1 MSHPRKLAFCSVALR
16 AVAAATVAGS
26 CLTPAWAT
34 DAGSGSGSGQEVRL
48 AVAVPYDLDFIR
60 KSPAS
65 EAVAVAP
72 TIATFMGESRQ
83 RSVIVNG
90 VEYGMG
96 ITGIAN
102 DRLYMPSNLAAVA
115 GLDCGEMVMAGEDS
129 LCAVAVRNFWTEGDR
144 LFVES
149 GEKLAGGTVALETA
163 PELKPATV
171 AFLNYDTNFVSNPNG
186 GLAVYGTLSPSL
198 RIKENAIDVD
208 ASYFQNLT
216 SGSDKTSVKSQI
228 TVNSFVFRREWF
240 EERLRVS
247 VGRTSGIGRG
257 LMGGERFDGIS
268 LERFNS
274 DDVGSV
280 PTAGRRPITGFATGA
295 GVIQYRVGD
304 KVYKQL
310 PVREGKYDISSEF
323 LSDVPQGGRLEF
335 VGLDGVARELSIPTD
350 LSVSYAFYRPGDFS
364 FNVQLGGLKTPQ
376 GHIPYGNLG
385 GRYGLL
391 RDLTLDLGVSATDRA
406 FALGGSFSLRLPSI
420 LGAVSVAGATSRGW
434 GKNPGPFASTI
445 DANYFNRF
453 GSVSFD
459 VSHRQYFNGGYRG
472 LGIEQAAVYSSSI
485 TQTTRAAVGLPVPF
499 PGSDISL
506 RVVAERSI
514 YSNADLDNRSIQV
527 DLSRS
532 LGKLGSA
539 SLLGRYGRDQFGK
552 TYSSAMLNWVVP
564 LGGRNGFS
572 VNLDT
577 SKSEGGAREN
587 RYGATFWGS
596 MGGSY
601 GMGGNYQVSIDQDAR
616 ISADGA
622 YRTRFGNF
630 NASLSREAGSRLFGN
645 MGVRGALVMAG
656 GGLIMTRPIADSLL
670 VVRGKELAGSEL
682 FVPPD
687 MEGRTR
693 FNGAGYAVITDLPSY
708 RRINLAF
715 DESGLP
721 LGTEISQ
728 ETLSGSLRPYRA
740 YVVDVP
746 VKRLQPLRIYPNLP
760 KEAWA
765 RGNATSGNSFAPIE
779 VDGTLYFNAWPD
791 VGVPLEVTWQSE
803 NGVQSCSIELP
814 APPLPTEGS
823 TAFDLVELR
832 DVECK

>member
-1 MSHPRKLAFCSVALR
+1 MSQPRFLVFSSVALR
-16 AVAAATVAGS
+16 ALAAATAAGT
-26 CLTPAWAT
+26 CLTPVWAT
-34 DAGSGSGSGQEVRL
+34 DAGSGSGAGQEVRL

-60 KSPAS
+60 KGSPSEPVAYAPPIAS
-65 EAVAVAP
+65 
-72 TIATFMGESRQ
+72 FMGESRQ
-83 RSVIVNG
+83 RSIIVNG
-90 VEYGMG
+90 VEYGAG

-102 DRLYMPSNLAAVA
+102 DRLFVPSNLAAVA
-115 GLDCGEMVMAGEDS
+115 GLSCGDVYMAGDSS
-129 LCAVAVRNFWTEGDR
+129 LCAVTVRNFWTEGDR
-144 LFVES
+144 LFVVS
-149 GEKLAGGTVALETA
+149 SDKLAGGVVGLEAA

-171 AFLNYDTNFVSNPNG
+171 AFLNYDTNFVSNPDG

-216 SGSDKTSVKSQI
+216 SGSGQTAVKSQI
-228 TVNSFVFRREWF
+228 TVNSFAFRREWF
-240 EERLRVS
+240 EERLRIS
-247 VGRTSGIGRG
+247 VGRTSGVGRG

-274 DDVGSV
+274 DDLGAV
-280 PTAGRRPITGFATGA
+280 PTAGRRPISGFASGA

-350 LSVSYAFYRPGDFS
+350 LSVNYGFYRRGDYS
-364 FNVQLGGLKTPQ
+364 FNIQLGGLKTPA
-376 GHIPYGNLG
+376 GHIPYANLG

-391 RDLTLDLGVSATDRA
+391 RDLTLDLGVSTTDQA
-406 FALGGSFSLRLPSI
+406 FAVGGSFSLRLPSM
-420 LGAVSVAGATSRGW
+420 LGAVSLAGATSRGW
-434 GKNPGPFASTI
+434 GKEPGPFASTV

-485 TQTTRAAVGLPVPF
+485 TQTTRAAVGMPVPF
-499 PGSDISL
+499 PGNDISL

-514 YSNADLDNRSIQV
+514 YSDAPTDNRSIQV

-532 LGKLGSA
+532 LGKLGSL

-552 TYSSAMLNWVVP
+552 SYSSMMANWVVP
-564 LGGRNGFS
+564 LGGRNGIS
-572 VNLDT
+572 MNLDT
-577 SKSEGGAREN
+577 SKSEGAAREN

-616 ISADGA
+616 INADGA

-630 NASLSREAGSRLFGN
+630 NASLTREAGSRLFGN
-645 MGVRGALVMAG
+645 MGARGALVMAG
-656 GGLIMTRPIADSLL
+656 GGLIVTRPIADSLL

-693 FNGAGYAVITDLPSY
+693 FNGAGYAVVTDLPAY

-721 LGTEISQ
+721 LGAEISQ

-740 YVVDVP
+740 YLVDVP
-746 VKRLQPLRIYPNLP
+746 IKRLQPLRIYPNLP
-760 KEAWA
+760 KDAWA
-765 RGNATSGNSFAPIE
+765 RGSATSGNSFAPIE

-803 NGVQSCSIELP
+803 NGVHSCSIELP
-814 APPLPTEGS
+814 APPVPEEG
-823 TAFDLVELR
+823 TTVFDLVELR